1 MADLKKQRRD
11 GEHDSI
17 GCCVEPGC
25 CNLSVTS
32 IVDAVAEAEAFMNSI
47 NVLSYTGD
55 VEEICNVAPERVKVK
70 VAIDSAAC
78 ANVINPEE
86 LPSDADFEP
95 NHTNKHFVGANDS
108 RIERYGTC
116 QTIMSSELGD
126 VGCDWDMAAV
136 SRALHSVGV
145 VAGPKGGP
153 GKQDVLF
160 DNDHCYVVAP
170 GIVKQLMLKLKAV
183 AKYEREGNL
192 YVGEVTLSGFR
203 RPGPTK

>member
-1 MADLKKQRRD
+1 
-11 GEHDSI
+11 
-17 GCCVEPGC
+17 
-25 CNLSVTS
+25 
-32 IVDAVAEAEAFMNSI
+32 MNSI
-47 NVLSYTGD
+47 NVLSYTAAGT
-55 VEEICNVAPERVKVK
+55 EEICNVAPGKANVRV
-70 VAIDSAAC
+70 AMDSAAC

-116 QTIMSSELGD
+116 QTVMSSEHGD
-126 VGCDWDMAAV
+126 VGCNWDMAAV